1 MVTYANLFAYTIVIF
16 TIHTFAFNNNNKR
29 K

>member
-16 TIHTFAFNNNNKR
+16 IILTFAFNNNNKR

>member
-1 MVTYANLFAYTIVIF
+1 MVTYANLFTYTIVIF
-16 TIHTFAFNNNNKR
+16 TILTFAFNNNNKR